1 MRHGQSAHL
10 GKYWVDLKV
19 HLDFSIRAGKTQKN
33 FLSNS
38 VHRLKLQHSLQLKK
52 KKNVKCLNETD
63 QINYDI
69 STLRWIH
76 GREGEQ
82 AG

>member
-52 KKNVKCLNETD
+52 KKKCEVP
-63 QINYDI
+63 
-69 STLRWIH
+69 
-76 GREGEQ
+76 E
-82 AG
+82 

>member
-1 MRHGQSAHL
+1 MRHGQSAQL

-38 VHRLKLQHSLQLKK
+38 VHRLKLRHSLQLKK
-52 KKNVKCLNETD
+52 KEKM
-63 QINYDI
+63 
-69 STLRWIH
+69 
-76 GREGEQ
+76 
-82 AG
+82 